1 MKTKKIGILV
11 TTNTFG
17 GIAKLSAMMANDIA
31 NRNNKV
37 TIFIPVIPFYTYYIK
52 IFNKPLFWILKIVP
66 EYLKKWILNP
76 HFVFSKMLNKK
87 KIKKKFIEI
96 KFILTTINKKNLKL
110 LDCIILNGVGDVFKY
125 KDIDI
130 KKKIY
135 LVNQIEEI
143 HSGNKKIFE
152 KTRSEFDGEVITHC
166 NFMKRK
172 LTSHVKKIRVVP
184 NPISSNIWMNK
195 KKFNPITKRKEIL
208 IYG

>member
-1 MKTKKIGILV
+1 MCFQKCLIKKI
-11 TTNTFG
+11 
-17 GIAKLSAMMANDIA
+17 
-31 NRNNKV
+31 
-37 TIFIPVIPFYTYYIK
+37 
-52 IFNKPLFWILKIVP
+52 
-66 EYLKKWILNP
+66 
-76 HFVFSKMLNKK
+76 
-87 KIKKKFIEI
+87 KKFIEI

-184 NPISSNIWMNK
+184 NPISSKIWMNK
-195 KKFNPITKRKEIL
+195 KKFNPNTKRKEIL
-208 IYG
+208 IYWKNDNFYDLVTKFIREISKLDQSLELQYLQDHSIVTKK